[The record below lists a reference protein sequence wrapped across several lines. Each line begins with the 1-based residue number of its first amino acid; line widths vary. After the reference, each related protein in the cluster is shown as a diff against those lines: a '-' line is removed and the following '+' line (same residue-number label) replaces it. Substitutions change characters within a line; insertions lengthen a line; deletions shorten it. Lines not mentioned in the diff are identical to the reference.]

1 MEAAARLL
9 AEEGPN
15 ALSTRRLAAAVGT
28 STMAVYTH
36 FGGMDDLVRSMVHE
50 GFRRLNERM
59 TSVGETDDAVAD
71 VAALGIAYR
80 ENALE
85 NQHMYSVMFGGSSLG
100 GFALTEDDR
109 QYGRYVLEPVV
120 GAVARAMETGRFR
133 PADAQLVANQMWIA
147 VHGLVTLEI
156 GEYLI
161 EPYDAE
167 TCFISMVSGMLVGAG
182 DDHATALGS
191 MISARERI
199 WGTQSSD

>member
-28 STMAVYTH
+28 STMAVYTR
-36 FGGMDDLVRSMVHE
+36 FGGMDDLVRSMVNE

-59 TSVGETDDAVAD
+59 ISVEQTEDPVAD
-71 VAALGIAYR
+71 LAALGIAYR
-80 ENALE
+80 LNALE
-85 NQHMYSVMFGGSSLG
+85 NQHMYSVMFGGSNLG
-100 GFALTEDDR
+100 GFALTEEDR
-109 QYGRYVLEPVV
+109 QRGRYVLAPVV
-120 GAVARAMETGRFR
+120 AAVTRAMAAGRFAQ
-133 PADAQLVANQMWIA
+133 ADAQLIANQMWIA

-167 TCFISMVSGMLVGAG
+167 TVFIGMVSGLLVGAG
-182 DDHATALGS
+182 DDISTALGS
-191 MISARERI
+191 MLSARERF
-199 WGTQSSD
+199 